1 MALAPTHAVLGNNDH
16 ELRGTLG
23 ETLVLELGGVEVAL
37 VHDSGARTGRAAR
50 LRRRFPSADLVVF
63 GHSHVPCDEVGVDGQ
78 LLFNPGSPTQRRS
91 QPVATFGELELA
103 GGSVRHRAIRP
114 VGPPKR

>member
-1 MALAPTHAVLGNNDH
+1 M
-16 ELRGTLG
+16 
-23 ETLVLELGGVEVAL
+23 
-37 VHDSGARTGRAAR
+37 
-50 LRRRFPSADLVVF
+50 VF